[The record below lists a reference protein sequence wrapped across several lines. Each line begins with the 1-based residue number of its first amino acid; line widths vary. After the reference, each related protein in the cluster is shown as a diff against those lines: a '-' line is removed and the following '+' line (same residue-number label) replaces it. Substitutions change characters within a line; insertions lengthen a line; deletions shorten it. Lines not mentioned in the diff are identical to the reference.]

1 MNPNSTNSSS
11 SNASK
16 GGLSYPTKVL
26 LTVTAVALLVN
37 YVETMVI
44 PGIPTIQ
51 RDLSTTATVA
61 SWITSAFLIVG
72 AAVSPLFGK
81 LGDVHGKKKI
91 FLTVL
96 LFYISGVGLA
106 GFATNIYM
114 LIASRAIQGI
124 GFAIVPLGLAIIT
137 DIFPKERVAT
147 AQGVISGTFAI
158 GAAAGL
164 IIGAYVVQD
173 LSWQWAFHTAF
184 ILSIVLFLVVAVML
198 KKDLP
203 GQKSKVDVTG
213 ATMLMAGIVLVLLY
227 LTEAPTL
234 GWLSFENLAFLI
246 PGLALTI
253 GFFAFENHVTSPL
266 IQLKLLEIRNVFVAN
281 IVGVI
286 SSLSM
291 FLLFFAVIFYAEYSP
306 PYGLGLDVIATG
318 LTLAPATLV
327 MLIVGPIMGRL
338 VTRIGPKPIL
348 TLGAS
353 ISIVGLLLFTFFRGT
368 TTELTIA
375 VAVALVGVVS
385 MIIPIVNMVS
395 VSVPKENTAV
405 GLGMNTMLR
414 NLGGA
419 IGPVL
424 ATTILSTYYDI
435 VRVPKPPYVYAF
447 GNATAFNTIFATG
460 IALMIV
466 IIALSLTIKN
476 YTFPKPSRINSNPQ
490 ETQAEKKN

>member
-1 MNPNSTNSSS
+1 MDSKTTNP
-11 SNASK
+11 ARK
-16 GGLSYPTKVL
+16 GLSYPSKVL
-26 LTVTAVALLVN
+26 LTVTSVALLVN

-51 RDLSTTATVA
+51 AHFSSTTTIA

-81 LGDVHGKKKI
+81 LGDIYGKKKI

-96 LFYISGVGLA
+96 LFYIAGVGLA
-106 GFATNIYM
+106 GFSTSIYM
-114 LIASRAIQGI
+114 LIASRAIQGV

-147 AQGVISGTFAI
+147 AQGIISGTFAI

-164 IIGAYVVQD
+164 IIGAYIVQD
-173 LSWQWAFHTAF
+173 LSWEWAFHTAF
-184 ILSIVLFLVVAVML
+184 ILSIILFLLVIVML
-198 KKDLP
+198 KKDVP
-203 GQKSKVDVTG
+203 GAKSKVDITG

-227 LTEAPTL
+227 LTEAPNL
-234 GWLSFENLAFLI
+234 GWLSLENIAFLI
-246 PGLALTI
+246 PGLALTV
-253 GFFAFENHVTSPL
+253 GFFVFENKQTSPL
-266 IQLKLLEIRNVFVAN
+266 IHLKLLEIRNVLVAN
-281 IVGVI
+281 LVGI
-286 SSLSM
+286 LSTLSM
-291 FLLFFAVIFYAEYSP
+291 FLLFFAVIYYAQYP
-306 PYGLGLDVIATG
+306 KPYGLDLSVINTG

-327 MLIVGPIMGRL
+327 MLIVGPIIGRL

-348 TLGAS
+348 VLGAS
-353 ISIVGLLLFTFFRGT
+353 VSILGLLLFTFYRGT
-368 TTELTIA
+368 TVELTVD
-375 VAVALVGVVS
+375 VAVALIGVVS
-385 MIIPIVNMVS
+385 LIIPIVNMVS

-424 ATTILSTYYDI
+424 ATTIISTYYETLKLP
-435 VRVPKPPYVYAF
+435 VPPYALEF
-447 GNATAFNTIFATG
+447 GDKTAFNTIFAIG
-460 IALMIV
+460 IALMII

-476 YTFPKPSRINSNPQ
+476 YTFSKNNS
-490 ETQAEKKN
+490 KNANTK

>member
-1 MNPNSTNSSS
+1 MNSDTTAPTNQTSTR
-11 SNASK
+11 
-16 GGLSYPTKVL
+16 GRLSYPSKVL
-26 LTVTAVALLVN
+26 LTVTSVALLVN

-51 RDLSTTATVA
+51 AHFSSTATIA

-81 LGDVHGKKKI
+81 LGDIYGKKKI

-96 LFYISGVGLA
+96 LFYIAGVGLA
-106 GFATNIYM
+106 GFSTSMYM
-114 LIASRAIQGI
+114 LIASRAIQGV

-147 AQGVISGTFAI
+147 AQGIISGTFAI

-164 IIGAYVVQD
+164 IIGAYIVQD
-173 LSWQWAFHTAF
+173 LSWEWAFHTAF
-184 ILSIVLFLVVAVML
+184 ILSLILFFVAAVML
-198 KKDLP
+198 KKDVP
-203 GQKSKVDVTG
+203 GEKSKVDITG
-213 ATMLMAGIVLVLLY
+213 ATMLMAGVVLILLY
-227 LTEAPTL
+227 LTEAPNI
-234 GWLSFENLAFLI
+234 GWLSLENLAIFI
-246 PGLALTI
+246 AGLALTV
-253 GFFAFENHVTSPL
+253 GFFIFENKQTSPL
-266 IQLKLLEIRNVFVAN
+266 IHLKLLKIRNVLVAN
-281 IVGVI
+281 LVGI
-286 SSLSM
+286 LSTLSM
-291 FLLFFAVIFYAEYSP
+291 FLLFFAVIYYAQYP
-306 PYGLGLDVIATG
+306 KPYGLGLSIINTG

-353 ISIVGLLLFTFFRGT
+353 VSIVGLLLFTFLRGT
-368 TTELTIA
+368 TTELTVD
-375 VAVALVGVVS
+375 VAVALIGVVS
-385 MIIPIVNMVS
+385 LIIPIVNMVS

-424 ATTILSTYYDI
+424 ATTIISTYYAT
-435 VRVPKPPYVYAF
+435 VKVPIPPFIYEF
-447 GNATAFNTIFATG
+447 GNKTAFNTIFVICIG
-460 IALMIV
+460 IMIA
-466 IIALSLTIKN
+466 IIVLSLTSKN
-476 YTFPKPSRINSNPQ
+476 YTF
-490 ETQAEKKN
+490 AKNKGKNTNKT